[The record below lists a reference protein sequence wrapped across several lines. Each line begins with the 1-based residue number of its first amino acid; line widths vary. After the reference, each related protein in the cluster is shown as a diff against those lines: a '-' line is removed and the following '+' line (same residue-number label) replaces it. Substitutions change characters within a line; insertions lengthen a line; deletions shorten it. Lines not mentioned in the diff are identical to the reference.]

1 MVFILPANS
10 GAPDV
15 PQICGKCCG
24 KGGRL
29 RTAYFLAA
37 FSLDFKT

>member
-10 GAPDV
+10 GAPDARL
-15 PQICGKCCG
+15 ICGKCCG
-24 KGGRL
+24 KDGCL